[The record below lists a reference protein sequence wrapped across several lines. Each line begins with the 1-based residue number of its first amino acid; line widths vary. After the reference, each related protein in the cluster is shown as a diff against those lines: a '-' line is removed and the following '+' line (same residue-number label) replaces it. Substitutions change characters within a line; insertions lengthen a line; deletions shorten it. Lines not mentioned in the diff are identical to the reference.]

1 MYVCMDVRVHICI
14 CMWVYLYDCGICA
27 HVCMC
32 AWMCVH
38 RYVYVCEYVCMNVV
52 YVHTYAEAP
61 GRCQLSCHPSPYF
74 FTKPGGLEQV
84 QMILLSL
91 TSQHESPLSMCGH
104 GWLFMWAL
112 AIWTQVFMLQVQA
125 LLTHWATPPAA
136 SAHLPVCALALS
148 LSRSLSRRPCSHF
161 KVSSKF
167 ISIHFDW
174 EASIEVF
181 CLAWGHRGCSS
192 SARLLSYTLLL
203 GVTG

>member
-27 HVCMC
+27 YVCMC
-32 AWMCVH
+32 AWMCVYT
-38 RYVYVCEYVCMNVV
+38 YVYVCEYVCMNVV

-125 LLTHWATPPAA
+125 LLTHWATPPARSPLLGQQKSGLHIVSA
-136 SAHLPVCALALS
+136 PESESLGSNSAHMWSPSQGKCFLSVSWVVCWA
-148 LSRSLSRRPCSHF
+148 C
-161 KVSSKF
+161 
-167 ISIHFDW
+167 
-174 EASIEVF
+174 
-181 CLAWGHRGCSS
+181 GG
-192 SARLLSYTLLL
+192 
-203 GVTG
+203 